1 MKKPQTPHSVT
12 RPLKHTKKDHYT
24 QKKTLDFKHY
34 FIIFLFFFLLYF
46 PKYIIYPSST
56 YQIQISLKINS
67 V

>member
-34 FIIFLFFFLLYF
+34 FIIFLFFFFFFTLFSQIYNLS
-46 PKYIIYPSST
+46 IINIPDSD
-56 YQIQISLKINS
+56 QP
-67 V
+67 